1 MPCYHPIKAFRSTE
15 RSPTTGRYGIVFNS
29 NKALIEGSSFAVPCG
44 KCIGCRLDKAYQ
56 WSARCLHE
64 SRMHAQSVFI
74 TLTYDQQ
81 HVPADYSVKLRDW
94 QLFMKKLRHKMPGK
108 IRFLAVGE
116 YGDIGLRPHY
126 HALLF
131 NCDFS
136 DKVYV
141 KQSEYGR
148 VYTSKLLLELWP
160 HGSHEIG
167 SVTQKSADY
176 CARYTLKKQNGDRA
190 DPHYTRVSPID
201 GNTYR
206 VATEFM
212 VMSRRPGI
220 GATWFDKFASDAFPS
235 DFIIIDGQRRK
246 VPRYYLNKL
255 SENEQK
261 PIKRARKRNGLKHR
275 GNNTKARLAVRE
287 EIQSL
292 RSKRLFR
299 KLES

>member
-1 MPCYHPIKAFRSTE
+1 M
-15 RSPTTGRYGIVFNS
+15 
-29 NKALIEGSSFAVPCG
+29 
-44 KCIGCRLDKAYQ
+44 
-56 WSARCLHE
+56 HE
-64 SRMHAQSVFI
+64 HNQFI
-74 TLTYDQQ
+74 TLTYDDQS
-81 HVPADYSVKLRDW
+81 VPADYSVKLRDW
-94 QLFMKKLRHKMPGK
+94 QLFMKRLRHTQPGK
-108 IRFLAVGE
+108 VRFFAVGE

-131 NCDFS
+131 NCDFP
-136 DKVYV
+136 DK
-141 KQSEYGR
+141 KFIKKSQFGR
-148 VYTSKLLLELWP
+148 VYTSELLRELWP
-160 HGSHEIG
+160 HGSHEID
-167 SVTQKSADY
+167 SVTQRSADY

-206 VATEFM
+206 VATEFC

-220 GATWFDKFASDAFPS
+220 GHTWFAKFAGDAFPS
-235 DFIIIDGQRRK
+235 DYIIIDGQRRK

-255 SENEQK
+255 AEHEQT

-275 GNNTKARLAVRE
+275 ANNTKARLAVRE

-292 RSKRLFR
+292 RAKRLLR